1 MTEDFNPEIK
11 QGLSDYSRKLAA
23 DARESLKSYSFA
35 PKDDNAELN
44 ELEYSFEDINKNFIN
59 ICLVSI
65 LADMSLEERET
76 IKERPL
82 EVVDIIRLAAG
93 KINLS
98 EEDKKSIENAL
109 KKITPEVARLPSK
122 LLKELGLMNDESLFS
137 GLESALY
144 DLLQKKPE
152 AAEAYSYLNFTA

>member
-1 MTEDFNPEIK
+1 MTEDFNPETK

-23 DARESLKSYSFA
+23 DARESLKSYLFA

-44 ELEYSFEDINKNFIN
+44 ELEYSFEDVNKNFIS

-65 LADMSLEERET
+65 LADMSPEERKM
-76 IKERPL
+76 IKEQPL
-82 EVVDIIRLAAG
+82 EVADIIRLAAD

-98 EEDKKSIENAL
+98 EEDEKSIENAL

-137 GLESALY
+137 RLESALY
-144 DLLQKKPE
+144 DSLQKKPE
-152 AAEAYSYLNFTA
+152 AAEAYSYLNLIS